1 MKVNF
6 DGTKCTGYG
15 ICAELCPSMFSLDE
29 FGFPELI
36 TNGAVPG
43 GDEDKAM
50 DAIAQC
56 PEKALAV
63 AS

>member
-1 MKVNF
+1 MKINF

-15 ICAELCPSMFSLDE
+15 VCADLCPSMFVLDE

-36 TNGAVPG
+36 TQGEVPD
-43 GDEDKAM
+43 GDEDKAH
-50 DAIAQC
+50 AAVAQC

-63 AS
+63 AG